1 MASVQGGFHAWAEL
15 GLGIR
20 QSVLCKGR
28 DFAAPQP
35 LPLSH
40 HRVLSQVPSGSRECL
55 TGDQRHKK
63 FGAVPLCHDP

>member
-1 MASVQGGFHAWAEL
+1 MASVQGAFHALAEL

-35 LPLSH
+35 LPLSPPCAF
-40 HRVLSQVPSGSRECL
+40 S
-55 TGDQRHKK
+55 
-63 FGAVPLCHDP
+63 GAVWFQGVLDRRSEAQEVWDCPALS